1 MKYMHMYIYIHIHAY
16 ILGHMREPCVFLL
29 LVPIH
34 IVKPRADAAGFGPL
48 LPVHAAHGSRHPDLS
63 PSNLPQGLGL
73 WAEALGIFRVWG

>member
-1 MKYMHMYIYIHIHAY
+1 MF
-16 ILGHMREPCVFLL
+16 FLL